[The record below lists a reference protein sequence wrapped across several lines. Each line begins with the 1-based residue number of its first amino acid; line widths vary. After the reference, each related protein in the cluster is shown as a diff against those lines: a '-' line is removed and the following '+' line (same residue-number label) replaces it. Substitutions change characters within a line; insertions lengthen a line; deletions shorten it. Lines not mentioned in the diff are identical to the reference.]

1 MSQNTQSAALQ
12 NNPLVN
18 PPKTK
23 FNMPAWD
30 QIKPEH
36 FLPAVEWAMEKA
48 QANLDVIRA
57 VAPEQ
62 ASFKT
67 VIEPLEYL
75 DTDIGRIMH
84 VLSYYTNNATT
95 DELDELE
102 TKISN
107 LIEPFYTSTMADKD
121 LYAKVEAVYQNQNGL
136 NAEEKRITELNYKA
150 FKNGPVSLNDEQREA
165 YSRIQAELTA
175 KGQAYSKNLMIHTN
189 KNEEGG
195 LKVVIA
201 KSEIAERLAGVSEDL
216 ISFFT
221 EKDTGDVV
229 IGAIPES
236 MDILE
241 QCTNRETRRQVYLNW
256 TSKGNVG
263 AHNNSVLTSEIHQL
277 KQEMAQ
283 LFGYDNVVEKT
294 IRPDNRAAGT
304 PETVWNILHRMR
316 DIGYRASVDVYQ
328 DLLAIAQQDGI
339 TALKSEDVGGNE
351 EKAMQ
356 PWDAGFY
363 MNILEQ
369 QKGGI
374 DPQEE
379 KKYFEVGAVMDGLQR
394 SMKRRYG
401 LNLEETDDFQM
412 PSEDMQVF
420 YSKKSNGE
428 VDGIFIVDLYQR
440 DNKRGGAWMDQ
451 MRPAGFVDGEW
462 QVPITLVNCNYAV
475 DKAAQYI
482 SFNSVE
488 TLYHEWGHAAHGH
501 NSQKTK
507 YQSLN
512 SINIAWDAVEL
523 PSQFNEI
530 FAAHRRHFNSYARHR
545 DTGEKMPKKLYDKL
559 IEKKPSTQLLRQ
571 NQLSMLDMQLYSQS
585 DKISNVVAFNKAVN
599 APTQL
604 IADKT
609 ENAMVNGFSHIMT
622 GGYSAG
628 YYSYLYADFMVAAI
642 EDLFEKH
649 GQKAVNAFK
658 REFTSVGC
666 MKDASEAFDNVY
678 KALGEEVKALSP
690 DGYLRKNG
698 YGKYLDQADAEGT
711 SGEGVQYNPVYTRP
725 KIAP

>member
-1 MSQNTQSAALQ
+1 MSQNTQSAAIQ

-23 FNMPAWD
+23 FNMHAWD
-30 QIKPEH
+30 EIKPEH
-36 FLPAVEWAMEKA
+36 FLPAMRWAMNKA
-48 QANLDVIRA
+48 RANLRAIRA
-57 VAPEQ
+57 VNPDQ
-62 ASFKT
+62 VSFTT
-67 VIEPLEYL
+67 VVEPFESFN
-75 DTDIGRIMH
+75 TDMARITSA
-84 VLSYYTNNATT
+84 LSYYTNNSTT
-95 DELDELE
+95 DELDDLE
-102 TKISN
+102 KRIGKHATRLYTKALADKNIYTKI
-107 LIEPFYTSTMADKD
+107 
-121 LYAKVEAVYQNQNGL
+121 EAVYNNQNGL
-136 NAEEKRITELNYKA
+136 STTEKRLTELQYKE
-150 FKNGPVSLNDEQREA
+150 FKSGPVSLSDEQRKTYLALSEKL
-165 YSRIQAELTA
+165 SEKSQT
-175 KGQAYSKNLMIHTN
+175 YSKNLMIHTN

-195 LKVVIA
+195 LKVVIT
-201 KSEIAERLAGVSEDL
+201 KSEITERLTGVSEDL

-221 EKDTGDVV
+221 EADTGDVV

-256 TSKGNVG
+256 TGRGNTG
-263 AHNNSVLTSEIHQL
+263 AHNNSDLTSEIHQL

-304 PETVWNILHRMR
+304 PENVWNILHRMR

-328 DLLAIAQQDGI
+328 DLLAIAEQDGI
-339 TALKSEDVGGNE
+339 TALKSEDVGGDE
-351 EKAMQ
+351 DKTMQ
-356 PWDAGFY
+356 LWDAGFY

-374 DPQEE
+374 DPEEE

-420 YSKKSNGE
+420 YSKKNNGE

-482 SFNSVE
+482 SFYSVE
-488 TLYHEWGHAAHGH
+488 TLYHEWGHGAHGH

-512 SINIAWDAVEL
+512 SIEIAWDAVEL

-545 DTGEKMPKKLYDKL
+545 DTGETMPKKLYDKL

-571 NQLSMLDMQLYSQS
+571 NQLCMLDMQLYSES

-599 APTQL
+599 EPTQL
-604 IADKT
+604 LSDKT
-609 ENAMVNGFSHIMT
+609 DNATVNGFSHIMA

-666 MKDASEAFDNVY
+666 MKDASEAFDNIY

-711 SGEGVQYNPVYTRP
+711 SGEGVNYNPVYTRP

>member
-1 MSQNTQSAALQ
+1 MSQNTLSEALQ
-12 NNPLVN
+12 KNPLVN

-30 QIKPEH
+30 LIKPEH
-36 FLPAVEWAMEKA
+36 FLPAMEWAMAKA
-48 QANLDVIRA
+48 RVNLDAIRA
-57 VAPEQ
+57 IPLEQ
-62 ASFKT
+62 VSFKT
-67 VIEPLEYL
+67 VIEPLENS
-75 DTDIGRIMH
+75 DHDIGRIWSA
-84 VLSYYTNNATT
+84 LSYYTNNATT
-95 DELDELE
+95 DELDDLE
-102 TKISN
+102 TKISD
-107 LIEPFYTSTMADKD
+107 LTELLDTETLADKG
-121 LYAKVEAVYQNQNGL
+121 LYAKVESVYKNQSGL
-136 NAEEKRITELNYKA
+136 NAEDKRLTELHYKE
-150 FKNGPVSLNDEQREA
+150 FKTGPVSLSDEQRET
-165 YSRIQAELTA
+165 YSRIKAELTA
-175 KGQAYSKNLMIHTN
+175 KSQAYSKNLMIHTN

-195 LKVVIA
+195 LKVVIT
-201 KSEIAERLAGVSEDL
+201 KSEITERLAGVSEDL

-221 EKDTGDVV
+221 EADTGDVV

-236 MDILE
+236 MDVLE

-256 TSKGNVG
+256 TGRGNAG
-263 AHNNSVLTSEIHQL
+263 AHNNSNLTSDIHQL

-283 LFGYDNVVEKT
+283 LFGYENVVEET
-294 IRPDNRAAGT
+294 IRPDTRAAGT
-304 PETVWNILHRMR
+304 SENVWNILHRMR
-316 DIGYRASVDVYQ
+316 DIGFRASVDIYQ

-339 TALKSEDVGGNE
+339 TALKSEDVGGDE
-351 EKAMQ
+351 DKTMQ
-356 PWDAGFY
+356 LWDAGFY

-369 QKGGI
+369 QQGGI
-374 DPQEE
+374 DPEEE

-420 YSKKSNGE
+420 YSKKNNGE

-488 TLYHEWGHAAHGH
+488 TLYHEWGHGAHGH

-507 YQSLN
+507 YRSLN
-512 SINIAWDAVEL
+512 SIDIAWDAVEL

-545 DTGEKMPKKLYDKL
+545 DTGEIMPKKLYDKL
-559 IEKKPSTQLLRQ
+559 VEKKPSTQLLRQ
-571 NQLSMLDMQLYSQS
+571 NQFSMLDMQLYSQS
-585 DKISNVVAFNKAVN
+585 DKISNVVEFNKAVN
-599 APTQL
+599 DPTTL

-609 ENAMVNGFSHIMT
+609 DNAMVNAFSHIVT

-690 DGYLRKNG
+690 DGYLRKM
-698 YGKYLDQADAEGT
+698 AMV
-711 SGEGVQYNPVYTRP
+711 S
-725 KIAP
+725 I